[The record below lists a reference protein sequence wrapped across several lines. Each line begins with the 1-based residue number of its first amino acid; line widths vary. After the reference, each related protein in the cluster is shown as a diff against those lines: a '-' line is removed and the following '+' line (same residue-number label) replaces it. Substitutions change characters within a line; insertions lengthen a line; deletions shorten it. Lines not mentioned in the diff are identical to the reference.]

1 MPSSVILLQKSKFKV
16 SLFTLL
22 FTNLAEKFIISLSL
36 MEVLQERSKFRA
48 FKDSGIWK
56 NDSILSGKLILYKIK
71 TTLIYLREGF
81 EVFRKKILP

>member
-1 MPSSVILLQKSKFKV
+1 
-16 SLFTLL
+16 
-22 FTNLAEKFIISLSL
+22 